1 MSGVDAKRGGVILI
15 VDDNEDD
22 RALSRNILERERY
35 FILEASDG
43 HDALDILRSEA
54 APAIAL
60 IILDL
65 LMPCMSGW
73 ELLDVIR
80 RESIF
85 PAIPI
90 LVTSG
95 VPVQGDASGIGA
107 TLPWL
112 RKPFDRATLLAAVR
126 EAREVQRFS
135 AGARGRTSSAFSHRA
150 R

>member
-1 MSGVDAKRGGVILI
+1 MSGVDAKSGGVILI

-22 RALSRNILERERY
+22 RALSRSILERERY
-35 FILEASDG
+35 FILEANDG
-43 HDALDILRSEA
+43 YDALDILRSEA
-54 APAIAL
+54 APAINL

-80 RESIF
+80 RETSF
-85 PAIPI
+85 PAIPV

-112 RKPFDRATLLAAVR
+112 RKPFERATLLAGVR
-126 EAREVQRFS
+126 EAREAQCFS
-135 AGARGRTSSAFSHRA
+135 GEPRGRTSSAFTHRA

>member
-22 RALSRNILERERY
+22 RALSRNVLERERY

-43 HDALDILRSEA
+43 YDALDILRSEA
-54 APAIAL
+54 APAISL

-80 RESIF
+80 REVSF

-112 RKPFDRATLLAAVR
+112 RKPFERAMLLAAVR

-135 AGARGRTSSAFSHRA
+135 ADPRGRTSSALSHRA